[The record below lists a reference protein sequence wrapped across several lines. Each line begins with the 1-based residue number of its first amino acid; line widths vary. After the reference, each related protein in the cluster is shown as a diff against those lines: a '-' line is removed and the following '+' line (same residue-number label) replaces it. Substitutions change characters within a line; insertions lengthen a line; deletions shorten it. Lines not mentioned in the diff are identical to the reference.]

1 MGRTQFKSTGKPFI
15 KTPTKTSAMDKAVPV
30 KLAAAMVETA
40 THNAQAF
47 TMQMCMEQML
57 LMLHDTFGFGRDRCM
72 KAMVAYQER
81 YDAWR
86 QNIEEE
92 FSAETLRMNFKQREA
107 HRTELAWTWEKH
119 DAELEPLID
128 PKIWVPYKD
137 RYRSFGGR
145 GSWCD

>member
-1 MGRTQFKSTGKPFI
+1 MGRKNFKSPGKPFI
-15 KTPTKTSAMDKAVPV
+15 PARRQASALSKSVPMELV
-30 KLAAAMVETA
+30 QAQVQLATD
-40 THNAQAF
+40 NAQAF

-72 KAMVAYQER
+72 KAMAAYQER

-107 HRTELAWTWEKH
+107 HRTELAWTWERH
-119 DAELEPLID
+119 DAELRPLID
-128 PKIWVPYKD
+128 PKIWVPYKE